1 MPKSSIDRLHRAARS
16 DDADDHLRVFHH
28 HALGDLEAQVPGL
41 EPGPF
46 EQLRQSFREAGLR
59 ELTRREVHGNDER
72 MLVLVLEPCRFV
84 RDRWCAGPRSR
95 PA

>member
-1 MPKSSIDRLHRAARS
+1 
-16 DDADDHLRVFHH
+16 
-28 HALGDLEAQVPGL
+28 
-41 EPGPF
+41 
-46 EQLRQSFREAGLR
+46 
-59 ELTRREVHGNDER
+59 